1 MSEVL
6 MTSKQAKEMLANI
19 EDDSAKAE
27 FIGNM
32 IVRFSFV
39 RFDFS
44 AEASSGFTFT

>member
-6 MTSKQAKEMLANI
+6 ITSKQAKEMLAKI

-32 IVRFSFV
+32 IVRLYFFSL
-39 RFDFS
+39 
-44 AEASSGFTFT
+44 